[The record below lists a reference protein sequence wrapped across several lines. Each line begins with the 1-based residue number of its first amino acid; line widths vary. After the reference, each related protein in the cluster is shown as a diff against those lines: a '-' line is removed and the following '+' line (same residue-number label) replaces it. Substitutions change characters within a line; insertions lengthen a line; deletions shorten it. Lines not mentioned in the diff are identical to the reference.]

1 MGDRIIDFRV
11 SGGSPVT
18 RSWLT
23 KVKIK
28 CLLFHTGSSTNALKI
43 SHEKNVSEKNTP
55 SEKISTHFENP
66 SGLSL
71 HLSVCNVDKIEIL
84 TNTEGVCL
92 VSPLE

>member
-1 MGDRIIDFRV
+1 MDFNKKLVDESQR
-11 SGGSPVT
+11 
-18 RSWLT
+18 
-23 KVKIK
+23 K
-28 CLLFHTGSSTNALKI
+28 CLLFHTGSSTNASKI
-43 SHEKNVSEKNTP
+43 SHEKNTP